1 MEITIKLNPDA
12 IKVLTDLTEHEW
24 WSYNFEDTIELCDEM
39 VEMGLLKMT
48 YFNNWPAYSITPLG
62 SRALI
67 DVNNDYNPHSLVKVI
82 MEETA
87 NAPDLSK

>member
-1 MEITIKLNPDA
+1 MEITIKLNSDA

-24 WSYNFEDTIELCDEM
+24 WSYNFEDTITLCDEM

-62 SRALI
+62 TRAL
-67 DVNNDYNPHSLVKVI
+67 DGFNNYSPSNLINVI
-82 MEETA
+82 MEETENAPA
-87 NAPDLSK
+87 NAR